1 MKNLW
6 KKIVEKIIW
15 NLRLFLL
22 IPIFSFLIIS
32 IFLLIISIK
41 KSYYIIISWLNWYS
55 LDLLWNIV
63 SLIDLILLSI
73 ILIIFAWWIYELF
86 IDEIKLK
93 EKTSS
98 KAKHLIIENIDE
110 LKESLWKVIII
121 MLIVNLFKILISF
134 KIETWQDII
143 AISISILFLAL
154 SIKFLPK
161 NKQD

>member
-6 KKIVEKIIW
+6 KKIVETIIW

-41 KSYYIIISWLNWYS
+41 KSYYIIIAWFDWFNLN
-55 LDLLWNIV
+55 LLWSIV

-93 EKTSS
+93 NKTSN
-98 KAKHLIIENIDE
+98 KAKHLIINNIDE
-110 LKESLWKVIII
+110 LKESLGKVIVI

-134 KIETWQDII
+134 KIETWHDII

>member
-32 IFLLIISIK
+32 IFLLVISVK